1 MFDEHLEVL
10 LADTDWAKNIHYDL
24 RYRVYCLERGYEDP
38 QAHPDA
44 REQDSYDDIAAHFLV
59 RSIESREWL
68 AGLRLVTV
76 PFESLPMNKVCEVYR
91 DRLPQFESNEIAE
104 VSRLCAIPTK
114 EKMDFADGTTTSWI
128 SMGLI
133 RAARSYALEHGIRYF
148 FFFISDSLARIL
160 KRVGIEFTPIGPV
173 SEYRGK
179 RRPYIHDVRF
189 GYREMP
195 LKAPD
200 VHQMFCNRPG
210 YGLASKSYRTLPK
223 TTNNRRTVRQSPYG
237 SLFVS
242 RS

>member
-44 REQDSYDDIAAHFLV
+44 REQDSYDDMAAHFLV
-59 RSIESREWL
+59 RSRESREWL

-76 PFESLPMNKVCEVYR
+76 PFESLPMNRVCEVYR
-91 DRLPQFESNEIAE
+91 DQLPQFKSNEIAE

-114 EKMDFADGTTTSWI
+114 RMDFTAGTSTSWI

-173 SEYRGK
+173 SNYRGE

-195 LKAPD
+195 VKAPD
-200 VHQMFCNRPG
+200 VHEMFCNKPG
-210 YGLASKSYRTLPK
+210 YGLASGSYRTVPK
-223 TTNNRRTVRQSPYG
+223 SNTRRIAPQSPYG
-237 SLFVS
+237 SLLVS
-242 RS
+242 RSI